1 MKLVIF
7 FLLVVLFQDLPYK
20 PSDEFDVQIDYKFRQ
35 RPAASPTTVNLGETQ
50 EDYNRRTSSNLLPY
64 LILNVNLLKL
74 NNEVR
79 VRITNNLNTKTST
92 RKISQGDNFSIDMG
106 FTADVKDRVTP
117 HEYVMTF
124 LASDKKETARI
135 VIHIEQ
141 DGTFVVNGEKRGRF

>member
-124 LASDKKETARI
+124 LASDKKEAARI